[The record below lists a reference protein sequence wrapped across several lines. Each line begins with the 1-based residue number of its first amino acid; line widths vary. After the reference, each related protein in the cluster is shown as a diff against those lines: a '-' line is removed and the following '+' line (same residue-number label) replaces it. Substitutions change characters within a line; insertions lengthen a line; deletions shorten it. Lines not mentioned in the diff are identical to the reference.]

1 MKHTI
6 AQQFGLEMVAT
17 GLFFEELLRNGTVY
31 RVGAIATLRPCS
43 TSMNPSQENAL
54 PPYGITQAPFPPQ
67 NTKVTAIRGDQRSS
81 DSATEVPL
89 VNQECSPRP
98 LARRPKPPNRCPEQN
113 CSPANATEK
122 TQDLADRTFRPK

>member
-17 GLFFEELLRNGTVY
+17 GLFFE
-31 RVGAIATLRPCS
+31 IAEKR
-43 TSMNPSQENAL
+43 
-54 PPYGITQAPFPPQ
+54 YGISSWRDRHAETVLNVDESLTGKCLATVQIQAPFPPQ

-89 VNQECSPRP
+89 VNQECSPKTFWQGGQS
-98 LARRPKPPNRCPEQN
+98 LQIDVPEQN